1 MKTKIEAIDRY
12 IQLKRQEKD
21 VQKSLEDLKPLFFE
35 AAETLARENQS
46 SQIETSGALLF
57 RREIK
62 VFEYPKAIQLLEA
75 RLKAKKALYE
85 SRNDPKEL
93 KAFWAVKF

>member
-1 MKTKIEAIDRY
+1 MKTRIEAIDRY
-12 IQLKRQEKD
+12 IELKRQEKD

-46 SQIETSGALLF
+46 TQIETSGALIF
-57 RREIK
+57 RRETR
-62 VFEYPKAIQLLEA
+62 VYSYPKAIQLMEA

-85 SRNDPKEL
+85 RRNEPKEV